1 MEQAVLD
8 ILVKSKN
15 VEDRIKAVKEGGQK
29 EYKALYKDIK
39 GRVRAEVAKYI
50 SNSNSIFEYLAR
62 DYDIVVRSEIAKRN
76 ELEYHSL
83 FEILYRDEDQRFC
96 SYLGD
101 KYPNYEPEPDPLED
115 NDLIISTRAFYKNA
129 DRTYY
134 VNGGRPK
141 LEHYLRSKSWR
152 FRVISAHNGF
162 GLNEL
167 INDPSDQ
174 VSSLAMKRALEKPE
188 VIRIHKIG
196 LISKGLYLNILEQDL
211 DEKVV
216 ELTRKKM
223 KAIKDL

>member
-1 MEQAVLD
+1 M
-8 ILVKSKN
+8 
-15 VEDRIKAVKEGGQK
+15 
-29 EYKALYKDIK
+29 
-39 GRVRAEVAKYI
+39 
-50 SNSNSIFEYLAR
+50 
-62 DYDIVVRSEIAKRN
+62 
-76 ELEYHSL
+76 
-83 FEILYRDEDQRFC
+83 
-96 SYLGD
+96 
-101 KYPNYEPEPDPLED
+101 
-115 NDLIISTRAFYKNA
+115 
-129 DRTYY
+129 
-134 VNGGRPK
+134 
-141 LEHYLRSKSWR
+141 EHYLRSKSWR

-167 INDPSDQ
+167 INDPIDQ